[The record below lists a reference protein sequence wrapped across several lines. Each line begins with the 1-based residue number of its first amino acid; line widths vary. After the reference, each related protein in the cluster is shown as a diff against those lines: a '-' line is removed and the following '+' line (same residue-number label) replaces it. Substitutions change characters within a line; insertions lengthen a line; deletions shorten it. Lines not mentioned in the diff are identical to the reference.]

1 MDIMESQGIANIVQ
15 LFILKTLAARTVAG
29 LSIRTV
35 RCRIVVPRVNIQ
47 ILDLLQI
54 LYKEILRILLVIHHL
69 F

>member
-1 MDIMESQGIANIVQ
+1 MESQGNANIVQ

-35 RCRIVVPRVNIQ
+35 RCLIVVPRVNIQ

-54 LYKEILRILLVIHHL
+54 I
-69 F
+69 

>member
-54 LYKEILRILLVIHHL
+54 ISIANK
-69 F
+69 

>member
-1 MDIMESQGIANIVQ
+1 MEAQGIANIVQ

-35 RCRIVVPRVNIQ
+35 RCLIVVPRVNIQ

-54 LYKEILRILLVIHHL
+54 IYNNEILRILLVIHRL